1 MLNKILKKYF
11 NVIELCKSQ
20 HPCWC
25 LRSLS
30 PALSSQSTGPFWS
43 HLGWRGA
50 AVRWPYG
57 VFNEG
62 NSPVSLLAGVAQ
74 VSSGGQAK
82 ARSRMWAPGA
92 CLKGV

>member
-1 MLNKILKKYF
+1 MRPVSLDFTGTGGSHVKQNLKRNILMLLNSVNHNIPAGT
-11 NVIELCKSQ
+11 SG
-20 HPCWC
+20 H
-25 LRSLS
+25 LS

-74 VSSGGQAK
+74 VSSE
-82 ARSRMWAPGA
+82 RPG
-92 CLKGV
+92 